1 VEPQLVENYVS
12 TGEVFFEYRHL
23 AFLGEESDEA
33 AEASMCAMDQGMF
46 WEYHDTIF
54 HNQVQ
59 GPYDEGAFS
68 RSRLDRIAEVVGLNM
83 DEFGQCMDDNK
94 YADEV
99 DEMESQASAQGIAQT
114 PSFLINGELVSGISS
129 FEDLSNEIEA
139 RLPGGTPAPDATP
152 GAGETPVAEATPT
165 Q

>member
-1 VEPQLVENYVS
+1 MEPQLVQNHVA
-12 TGEVFFEYRHL
+12 TGEVFYEYRHL
-23 AFLGEESDEA
+23 AFLGDESIAA

-46 WEYHDTIF
+46 WEYHGTIF

-59 GPYDEGAFS
+59 GPYDDGAFA
-68 RSRLDRIAEVVGLNM
+68 RSRLDRMAEVAGLDM

-94 YADEV
+94 YEDEV
-99 DEMESQASAQGIAQT
+99 EEMTQQAGAQGIAQT

-129 FEDLSNEIEA
+129 YSDLRNEIQA
-139 RLPGGTPAPDATP
+139 RLGGGTPAP
-152 GAGETPVAEATPT
+152 EASPT

>member
-1 VEPQLVENYVS
+1 MEPQLVQSYVAD
-12 TGEVFFEYRHL
+12 GQVFFEYRHL
-23 AFLGEESDEA
+23 AFLGDESKEA

-54 HNQVQ
+54 HNQVE
-59 GPYDEGAFS
+59 GPYDEGAFA

-83 DEFGQCMDDNK
+83 EEFGQCMDDNK
-94 YADEV
+94 YSDEV
-99 DEMESQASAQGIAQT
+99 EEMTAEASAQGIMQT

-129 FEDLSNEIEA
+129 FSDLSAEIEA
-139 RLPGGTPAPDATP
+139 RLPGGDTQEAPA
-152 GAGETPVAEATPT
+152 ATPT